1 VWDHTPFPIIKVR
14 HEIKALS
21 AFANKGVRLM
31 SSAMTTK
38 ESTLPRID
46 SNQGKFSQ
54 ACTVL
59 LTALAFIFQWPI
71 LVPIVA
77 ITMALNTLVHQI
89 SPYRLLYKGF
99 VVPLG
104 LLKPRMVEDDP
115 SPHRFANGIS
125 TIFLTASTIFLFFT
139 PFKMVGW
146 VLDLIIFVL
155 SGINLTVGFCLG
167 CFMYYHLGRL
177 GLLPK
182 VRYEGGFHWRGV

>member
-1 VWDHTPFPIIKVR
+1 
-14 HEIKALS
+14 
-21 AFANKGVRLM
+21 M

-46 SNQGKFSQ
+46 SNLGKFSQ

-71 LVPIVA
+71 VVPIVA
-77 ITMALNTLVHQI
+77 IIMALNAFVHQV
-89 SPYRLLYKGF
+89 SPYRLIYKGA

-104 LLKPRMVEDDP
+104 LLKPRIVEDDP
-115 SPHRFANGIS
+115 NPHRFANSVG
-125 TIFLTASTIFLFFT
+125 TVFLTASTLFLFFT
-139 PFKMVGW
+139 PFKTVGW

-182 VRYEGGFHWRGV
+182 VSYAGGFHWRGV

>member
-1 VWDHTPFPIIKVR
+1 MP
-14 HEIKALS
+14 S
-21 AFANKGVRLM
+21 AT
-31 SSAMTTK
+31 TTK
-38 ESTLPRID
+38 DSTLPRID
-46 SNQGKFSQ
+46 RNLGKFSQ

-71 LVPIVA
+71 VVPIVA
-77 ITMALNTLVHQI
+77 IIMALNTFAHQV
-89 SPYRLLYKGF
+89 SPYRLLYKGV

-104 LLKPRMVEDDP
+104 LLKPRIVEDDP
-115 SPHRFANGIS
+115 NPHRFANGIG
-125 TIFLTASTIFLFFT
+125 TVFLTASTIFLFLT
-139 PFKMVGW
+139 PLKTVGW

-177 GLLPK
+177 GWLPK